1 MTIAVAGQWL
11 LLGGY
16 TALMAW
22 SLLVGWRIP
31 KLRPSAAVAG
41 TLAFSHIVY
50 YVLFLIL
57 PDVLDAGGTMLFS
70 IAIRFQVLFTAAL
83 LLALAVRRNQ
93 WRRG

>member
-16 TALMAW
+16 TALLAW
-22 SLLVGWRIP
+22 SILVGWRISR
-31 KLRPSAAVAG
+31 LRPSAAVASS
-41 TLAFSHIVY
+41 LAISHVVY

-83 LLALAVRRNQ
+83 LLALAVRRSQ
-93 WRRG
+93 WRPG